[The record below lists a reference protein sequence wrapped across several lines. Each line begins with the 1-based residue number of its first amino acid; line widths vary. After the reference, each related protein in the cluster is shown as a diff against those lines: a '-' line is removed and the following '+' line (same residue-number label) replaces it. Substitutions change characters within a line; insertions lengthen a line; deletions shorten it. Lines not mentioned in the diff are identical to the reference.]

1 MSGILIT
8 LVGILVNETHISET
22 IHQEADFGLFH
33 LLLLINSFLC
43 VFNGSLTLTA
53 VFLLD
58 LIQFTHDHCCHGVII
73 IQDILIS
80 SNVLHGFLMLLHQSI
95 DLQTDQLVKTHVQDS
110 CGLFFCEFQGFCR
123 LFGCLGLEFNPFCD
137 TVGQTFLYLVTALAA
152 TEDLDDQINDIAG
165 FDKAFLDLPF
175 LLFLGKKGCIF
186 SGIYFKY
193 KVHMVSNDLLQS
205 QCFRSSVCN
214 CQHVDTEGIL
224 QSGLLIEHVGKVLHV
239 CIALQFQNDT
249 DSLLGRL
256 VGNIHDI
263 CGLLGLYQGCDII
276 KEFSDVCTDHGVRN
290 LCDHQLLATALQ
302 LLYFHPSTDTELT
315 CSGFIDLYKVVLIYY
330 DTTCRKIRALEI
342 THQPTGAD
350 IIILHVCLH
359 SIHHF
364 AQVMRR
370 DAGSHT
376 NGDSVCSVYKE
387 VWNTHRK
394 YYRLLLC
401 FIKVRHKVHNVLIKV
416 FQKNLLG
423 QLLQTGLC
431 VSHGCGSVSLD
442 GTKVS
447 MSVHQCTALLK
458 FLRHDYK
465 RIINGAVTVG
475 MIFTHGISYDTGT
488 FTVRAVVADA
498 KLIHIVKGTA
508 LYRLQS
514 VTYIRQC
521 SGNDNAHGV
530 IDI

>member
-1 MSGILIT
+1 
-8 LVGILVNETHISET
+8 
-22 IHQEADFGLFH
+22 
-33 LLLLINSFLC
+33 
-43 VFNGSLTLTA
+43 
-53 VFLLD
+53 
-58 LIQFTHDHCCHGVII
+58 
-73 IQDILIS
+73 
-80 SNVLHGFLMLLHQSI
+80 
-95 DLQTDQLVKTHVQDS
+95 
-110 CGLFFCEFQGFCR
+110 
-123 LFGCLGLEFNPFCD
+123 
-137 TVGQTFLYLVTALAA
+137 
-152 TEDLDDQINDIAG
+152 
-165 FDKAFLDLPF
+165 
-175 LLFLGKKGCIF
+175 
-186 SGIYFKY
+186 
-193 KVHMVSNDLLQS
+193 MVSNDLLQS

-214 CQHVDTEGIL
+214 CQHVNTEGIL

-239 CIALQFQNDT
+239 CVALQFQNDT
-249 DSLLGRL
+249 DPLFGGL

-276 KEFSDVCTDHGVRN
+276 KEFSDVCTDHGIWD
-290 LCDHQLLATALQ
+290 LCDHQLLAAALQ
-302 LLYFHPSTDTELT
+302 LFYFHPSTDTELA

-376 NGDSVCSVYKE
+376 NGYSICSVYKE
-387 VWNTHRK
+387 VWNTHWK

-423 QLLQTGLC
+423 QLLQAGLC
-431 VSHGCGSVSLD
+431 VSHGCGSVAFNR
-442 GTKVS
+442 TKIS
-447 MSVHQCTALLK
+447 MSVHQCTTLFK

-465 RIINGAVTVG
+465 RIINGAITVG
-475 MIFTHGISYDTGT
+475 MIFTHGISYNTGT

-498 KLIHIVKGTA
+498 QLIHIVKGTA

-514 VTYIRQC
+514 VTYIRQR

>member
-1 MSGILIT
+1 
-8 LVGILVNETHISET
+8 
-22 IHQEADFGLFH
+22 
-33 LLLLINSFLC
+33 
-43 VFNGSLTLTA
+43 
-53 VFLLD
+53 
-58 LIQFTHDHCCHGVII
+58 
-73 IQDILIS
+73 
-80 SNVLHGFLMLLHQSI
+80 
-95 DLQTDQLVKTHVQDS
+95 
-110 CGLFFCEFQGFCR
+110 
-123 LFGCLGLEFNPFCD
+123 
-137 TVGQTFLYLVTALAA
+137 
-152 TEDLDDQINDIAG
+152 
-165 FDKAFLDLPF
+165 
-175 LLFLGKKGCIF
+175 
-186 SGIYFKY
+186 
-193 KVHMVSNDLLQS
+193 MVSNDLLQS

-302 LLYFHPSTDTELT
+302 LLYFHPSADTELT
-315 CSGFIDLYKVVLIYY
+315 CSRFIDFYKVVLIYY

-350 IIILHVCLH
+350 IIVLHVCLH
-359 SIHHF
+359 CIYYF
-364 AQVMRR
+364 TQIVRW
-370 DAGSHT
+370 DAGGHT
-376 NGDSVCSVYKE
+376 YSDSVGSVYQK
-387 VWNTHRK
+387 VRDSYRK
-394 YYRLLLC
+394 HYRFFLGLVE
-401 FIKVRHKVHNVLIKV
+401 VRHKVHNVLIKI

-423 QLLQTGLC
+423 QLLKTCLC
-431 VSHGCGSVSLD
+431 VSHGCGSVSLN

-447 MSVHQCTALLK
+447 MSVNQCTTFLK

-465 RIINGAVTVG
+465 SIINRTVTVR

-488 FTVRAVVADA
+488 FTVRAVVTDA
-498 KLIHIVKGTA
+498 QLIHIVKGTA

>member
-1 MSGILIT
+1 M
-8 LVGILVNETHISET
+8 
-22 IHQEADFGLFH
+22 LFH
-33 LLLLINSFLC
+33 QGIDFQSDQFIKAHIQNGCGLLLCKFQR
-43 VFNGSLTLTA
+43 FFGSL
-53 VFLLD
+53 
-58 LIQFTHDHCCHGVII
+58 
-73 IQDILIS
+73 
-80 SNVLHGFLMLLHQSI
+80 GFKS
-95 DLQTDQLVKTHVQDS
+95 DS
-110 CGLFFCEFQGFCR
+110 FRNAICKAFF
-123 LFGCLGLEFNPFCD
+123 
-137 TVGQTFLYLVTALAA
+137 YLVTALTA
-152 TEDLDDQINDIAG
+152 TENLDDQVDNIAG
-165 FDKAFLDLPF
+165 FDKAFLDFPSF
-175 LLFLGKKGCIF
+175 LLLCKKRGIF
-186 SGIYFKY
+186 PGIDFKY
-193 KVHMVSNDLLQS
+193 KVYVMGDDLLQS

-249 DSLLGRL
+249 DSLFGGL

-276 KEFSDVCTDHGVRN
+276 KEFSDVCTNHGVRN

-315 CSGFIDLYKVVLIYY
+315 CSRFIDLYKVVLIYY

-376 NGDSVCSVYKE
+376 NGDSICSVYKE

-401 FIKVRHKVHNVLIKV
+401 FIKVRHKVHNVLIQI

-423 QLLQTGLC
+423 QLLQTGL
-431 VSHGCGSVSLD
+431 
-442 GTKVS
+442 
-447 MSVHQCTALLK
+447 
-458 FLRHDYK
+458 
-465 RIINGAVTVG
+465 
-475 MIFTHGISYDTGT
+475 
-488 FTVRAVVADA
+488 
-498 KLIHIVKGTA
+498 
-508 LYRLQS
+508 
-514 VTYIRQC
+514 
-521 SGNDNAHGV
+521 
-530 IDI
+530 